1 MGDTKKQFR
10 ISDELFSIIIFFV
23 LFAIVFFVFSSISK
37 DFLSTRNIINILKH
51 VSITAIAAL
60 GLTFVISVGHSDI
73 SFYMTACFSAMFMA
87 WLISKGLSPI
97 ICIIAGLLGGAFW
110 GTISGLAVGKFKL
123 PDIISTIA
131 IGSIAFGAAYLFSD
145 GAFIYKNFLS
155 SGIGLLNEAKVIG
168 IPLPVI
174 IMLVLYICAYILM
187 EKSKYGRYF
196 YATGSNKISA
206 FFSGIKVNKVIVI
219 AFITCGILAAI
230 STMITTAAQG
240 NGNVKSGLNLL
251 MPCFSAVYI
260 GSSVFKKPSVI
271 GTFFGAVFISMMLNG
286 FTLINVPYY
295 YGDLVISVVLVVAI
309 LFSKIQISSGV
320 KYKKRK
326 SNKID
331 NKKAVA

>member
-1 MGDTKKQFR
+1 MKVNKKQSR
-10 ISDELFSIIIFFV
+10 ISDEIFTIVIFFILFILVFSI
-23 LFAIVFFVFSSISK
+23 FSFLSK

-73 SFYMTACFSAMFMA
+73 SFYMTACFSAMLMA
-87 WLISKGLSPI
+87 WLISKGVTPI
-97 ICIIAGLLGGAFW
+97 VCIIAGLLAGACW
-110 GTISGLAVGKFKL
+110 GTISGIAVGKYKL

-174 IMLVLYICAYILM
+174 IMLVLYIFAYILM

-196 YATGSNKISA
+196 YATGSNKVSA
-206 FFSGIKVNKVIVI
+206 FFSGIKVNRVIIISFVI
-219 AFITCGILAAI
+219 CGMLAAI

-295 YGDLVISVVLVVAI
+295 YGDLVISIVLVVAI
-309 LFSKIQISSGV
+309 LFSKIQFSKGLKI
-320 KYKKRK
+320 KKKRG
-326 SNKID
+326 
-331 NKKAVA
+331 VA